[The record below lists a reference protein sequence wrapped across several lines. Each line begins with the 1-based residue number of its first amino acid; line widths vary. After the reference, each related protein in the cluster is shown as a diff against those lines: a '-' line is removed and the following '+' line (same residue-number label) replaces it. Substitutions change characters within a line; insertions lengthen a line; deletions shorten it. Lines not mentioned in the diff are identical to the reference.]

1 MALRPQRISLHNSCP
16 VSYGVQ
22 FDSFCLDLTE
32 LFTCSVDVY
41 RVMRRQCMYGNYFA
55 MREPMDEKGLC
66 NTLPLFYRGFHG
78 FLHINV
84 RLAYSLE
91 GTRGKKH
98 IPRGRVIHDKISE
111 RKLTRGG
118 IIEYDYECHE
128 KHFSMVSLAGPVSAE
143 RIRPEHVCTSA
154 TRGRVESPRGR
165 HMRLP
170 IACVAVF
177 VVMT

>member
-1 MALRPQRISLHNSCP
+1 
-16 VSYGVQ
+16 
-22 FDSFCLDLTE
+22 
-32 LFTCSVDVY
+32 
-41 RVMRRQCMYGNYFA
+41 MYGNYFA

-143 RIRPEHVCTSA
+143 RIRPEHVCNAGACREPTWKAHASA
-154 TRGRVESPRGR
+154 N
-165 HMRLP
+165 RLCGS
-170 IACVAVF
+170 ICSHD
-177 VVMT
+177 VMIQ